1 MIQNQAQN
9 QNFGQNLLTAKEFLN
24 RQLMIDNIEIFNN
37 LKLKDQSMEGYNL
50 KIAKTIFFT

>member
-1 MIQNQAQN
+1 
-9 QNFGQNLLTAKEFLN
+9 
-24 RQLMIDNIEIFNN
+24 MIDNNEIFNN

>member
-1 MIQNQAQN
+1 
-9 QNFGQNLLTAKEFLN
+9 
-24 RQLMIDNIEIFNN
+24 MIDNIETFN